1 MNTNT
6 SIKSDPMGLA
16 DFAFKKQGPLDAGVN
31 ALLNIVITWFMLGG
45 VASVPVIS
53 PPGSEFSKSL
63 LGTLVPPAV
72 IIAFAISILT
82 TKITVGKRV
91 KGEVLP
97 PLKAGTPW
105 LKRALWW
112 GLFRSVIN
120 VLVVYG
126 VGGIIIQFAPGAEV
140 SRATAAAT
148 VGLIAG
154 LLAYVEAVTAV
165 LRTPNAQSPVALPPT
180 TE

>member
-1 MNTNT
+1 MTTKNNP
-6 SIKSDPMGLA
+6 IKLA
-16 DFAFKKQGPLDAGVN
+16 DFAFKKQGPLDAGVT
-31 ALLNIVITWFMLGG
+31 ALLNIVITWFLLGG
-45 VASVPVIS
+45 VTSVPVIS

-82 TKITVGKRV
+82 TKIAVGKRI
-91 KGEVLP
+91 KGDVLP

-105 LKRALWW
+105 LKHALLW

-126 VGGIIIQFAPGAEV
+126 VGGIIVQFAPVAQV
-140 SRATAAAT
+140 SRMAAAVT
-148 VGLIAG
+148 VGIVAG
-154 LLAYVEAVTAV
+154 LLAYIEAVTAV
-165 LRTPNAQSPVALPPT
+165 LRTPNSRSEAAPPLT
-180 TE
+180 TECALS

>member
-1 MNTNT
+1 MST
-6 SIKSDPMGLA
+6 KSDPMGLA

-31 ALLNIVITWFMLGG
+31 GLLNIVIPWFLLGG
-45 VASVPVIS
+45 VTSIPVIS

-63 LGTLVPPAV
+63 LGTLVAPAV

-82 TKITVGKRV
+82 TKITVGKRI
-91 KGEVLP
+91 KGEVIP
-97 PLKAGTPW
+97 PLRAGTPW

-126 VGGIIIQFAPGAEV
+126 IGGIIIQFAPGAQV
-140 SRATAAAT
+140 SRMGAALS
-148 VGLIAG
+148 VGIIAG
-154 LLAYVEAVTAV
+154 LLAYIEAVTAV
-165 LRTPNAQSPVALPPT
+165 LRTPNARSEAALPVT
-180 TE
+180 TK